1 MKAYKGFNKDM
12 TCRGFQFKE
21 GETYHEEKA
30 YLCHAGFH
38 ACENPI
44 DVFKYY
50 VPGDSEYHEVE
61 LDDVD
66 HKRERDSKVCAKH
79 IKIGAKLTLAK
90 MINIGVQMDMQKTK
104 LEGNYSHAATSGNYS
119 PAATS
124 GDSSHAATSGDSSH
138 AATSGDYSPAATS
151 GNYSPAATSGNSSH
165 AATSGYYSP
174 AATSGDYSHAATSGN
189 YSHAATSGYSSHA
202 ATSGKHSIAASL
214 GRNSKA
220 KSSIGNWIVLAEY
233 GEFDGTHYPV
243 KCVKC
248 ALVDGENLK
257 PDTWYRLENGE
268 FVERK

>member
-104 LEGNYSHAATSGNYS
+104 LEGNYSHAATSG
-119 PAATS
+119 
-124 GDSSHAATSGDSSH
+124 
-138 AATSGDYSPAATS
+138 
-151 GNYSPAATSGNSSH
+151 
-165 AATSGYYSP
+165 
-174 AATSGDYSHAATSGN
+174 
-189 YSHAATSGYSSHA
+189 YSSHA